1 MGRAAQIKPASRPQL
16 TAATVSKAIRAAR
29 SEGGCVVEVRD
40 DVIRIVPIDAERTT
54 VNPADLVDLG

>member
-1 MGRAAQIKPASRPQL
+1 MAQAQTPRL

-40 DVIRIVPIDAERTT
+40 DVIRIVPVEAERAT